1 MARSSIIVDPRNLH
15 VRPGEP
21 ADSPALRQIFLRA
34 RSLSW
39 TWLPAAAWRL
49 EDLTLFVRAAALGSF
64 SDAARE
70 AGQQPAQVS
79 AAIKRLETILNIR
92 LFARS
97 TRSLR
102 LTPEGETWLPYA
114 TQMLDTL
121 EAGLQKIQTPDD
133 EVRGMLQI
141 AVPSDLGRNLLLTL
155 FRDFRQRHPALRLRL
170 LFSDQLTDV
179 FKDPVDVAFRYGNN
193 DDASFISLPV
203 APENRRVLVAS
214 PEWIARH
221 GEPQTLEELSQ
232 HNALIYILR
241 GRPFDRWSLSL
252 DGVVQQQKVSGTVM
266 SDDAE
271 VIRRLAI
278 AGEGI
283 AYKSMLDVSDDLRAG
298 RLRRLLPRYQGDV
311 VPLNL
316 ICPHRKQLSAAVR
329 LLYEEV
335 KSHCEGLNA

>member
-1 MARSSIIVDPRNLH
+1 M
-15 VRPGEP
+15 
-21 ADSPALRQIFLRA
+21 F
-34 RSLSW
+34 
-39 TWLPAAAWRL
+39 RL

-155 FRDFRQRHPALRLRL
+155 FRYFRQRHPALRLRL

>member
-1 MARSSIIVDPRNLH
+1 M
-15 VRPGEP
+15 
-21 ADSPALRQIFLRA
+21 F
-34 RSLSW
+34 
-39 TWLPAAAWRL
+39 RL

-316 ICPHRKQLSAAVR
+316 ICPHRKQLSAAVC

>member
-1 MARSSIIVDPRNLH
+1 M
-15 VRPGEP
+15 
-21 ADSPALRQIFLRA
+21 F
-34 RSLSW
+34 
-39 TWLPAAAWRL
+39 RL

-311 VPLNL
+311 VSLNL

>member
-1 MARSSIIVDPRNLH
+1 M
-15 VRPGEP
+15 
-21 ADSPALRQIFLRA
+21 F
-34 RSLSW
+34 
-39 TWLPAAAWRL
+39 RL

-283 AYKSMLDVSDDLRAG
+283 AYKSMLDVSDDLRGGA
-298 RLRRLLPRYQGDV
+298 PAAA
-311 VPLNL
+311 
-316 ICPHRKQLSAAVR
+316 LS
-329 LLYEEV
+329 
-335 KSHCEGLNA
+335 GGM

>member
-1 MARSSIIVDPRNLH
+1 M
-15 VRPGEP
+15 
-21 ADSPALRQIFLRA
+21 F
-34 RSLSW
+34 
-39 TWLPAAAWRL
+39 RL

-70 AGQQPAQVS
+70 SGQQPAQVS

-271 VIRRLAI
+271 VIRRLAV

-335 KSHCEGLNA
+335 KSHCEGLNAWLRSRSNTPAGQPAPTGQSGFPATCRR

>member
-1 MARSSIIVDPRNLH
+1 M
-15 VRPGEP
+15 
-21 ADSPALRQIFLRA
+21 F
-34 RSLSW
+34 
-39 TWLPAAAWRL
+39 RL

-97 TRSLR
+97 TRSLP

>member
-1 MARSSIIVDPRNLH
+1 
-15 VRPGEP
+15 
-21 ADSPALRQIFLRA
+21 
-34 RSLSW
+34 
-39 TWLPAAAWRL
+39 
-49 EDLTLFVRAAALGSF
+49 
-64 SDAARE
+64 
-70 AGQQPAQVS
+70 
-79 AAIKRLETILNIR
+79 
-92 LFARS
+92 
-97 TRSLR
+97 
-102 LTPEGETWLPYA
+102 
-114 TQMLDTL
+114 MLDTL

-298 RLRRLLPRYQGDV
+298 RLRRLLPRYHGDV

>member
-1 MARSSIIVDPRNLH
+1 M
-15 VRPGEP
+15 
-21 ADSPALRQIFLRA
+21 F
-34 RSLSW
+34 
-39 TWLPAAAWRL
+39 RL

-70 AGQQPAQVS
+70 SGQQPAQVS

-271 VIRRLAI
+271 VIRRLAV

-335 KSHCEGLNA
+335 KSHCEGLMPD

>member
-1 MARSSIIVDPRNLH
+1 M
-15 VRPGEP
+15 
-21 ADSPALRQIFLRA
+21 F
-34 RSLSW
+34 
-39 TWLPAAAWRL
+39 RL

-70 AGQQPAQVS
+70 SAQQPAQVS

-203 APENRRVLVAS
+203 VPENRRVLVAS

-271 VIRRLAI
+271 VIRRLAV

>member
-1 MARSSIIVDPRNLH
+1 M
-15 VRPGEP
+15 
-21 ADSPALRQIFLRA
+21 F
-34 RSLSW
+34 
-39 TWLPAAAWRL
+39 RL

-121 EAGLQKIQTPDD
+121 EAGLQKIQIPDD

>member
-1 MARSSIIVDPRNLH
+1 MSAPRRWAVLATRRA
-15 VRPGEP
+15 RPG
-21 ADSPALRQIFLRA
+21 S
-34 RSLSW
+34 SC
-39 TWLPAAAWRL
+39 
-49 EDLTLFVRAAALGSF
+49 
-64 SDAARE
+64 
-70 AGQQPAQVS
+70 AQVS

-121 EAGLQKIQTPDD
+121 EYGLQKIQTPDD

>member
-1 MARSSIIVDPRNLH
+1 M
-15 VRPGEP
+15 
-21 ADSPALRQIFLRA
+21 F
-34 RSLSW
+34 
-39 TWLPAAAWRL
+39 RL

-298 RLRRLLPRYQGDV
+298 ACGACCRVIRGM
-311 VPLNL
+311 
-316 ICPHRKQLSAAVR
+316 
-329 LLYEEV
+329 
-335 KSHCEGLNA
+335 

>member
-1 MARSSIIVDPRNLH
+1 MS
-15 VRPGEP
+15 
-21 ADSPALRQIFLRA
+21 
-34 RSLSW
+34 
-39 TWLPAAAWRL
+39 
-49 EDLTLFVRAAALGSF
+49 AAALGSF

-298 RLRRLLPRYQGDV
+298 RLRRLLPRYQGM
-311 VPLNL
+311 
-316 ICPHRKQLSAAVR
+316 
-329 LLYEEV
+329 
-335 KSHCEGLNA
+335 

>member
-1 MARSSIIVDPRNLH
+1 M
-15 VRPGEP
+15 
-21 ADSPALRQIFLRA
+21 F
-34 RSLSW
+34 
-39 TWLPAAAWRL
+39 RL

-278 AGEGI
+278 AREGI

>member
-1 MARSSIIVDPRNLH
+1 M
-15 VRPGEP
+15 
-21 ADSPALRQIFLRA
+21 F
-34 RSLSW
+34 
-39 TWLPAAAWRL
+39 RL

-70 AGQQPAQVS
+70 SGQQPAQVS

-232 HNALIYILR
+232 HNALIYILS

-252 DGVVQQQKVSGTVM
+252 DGEVQQQKVSGTVM

>member
-1 MARSSIIVDPRNLH
+1 M
-15 VRPGEP
+15 
-21 ADSPALRQIFLRA
+21 F
-34 RSLSW
+34 
-39 TWLPAAAWRL
+39 RL

-121 EAGLQKIQTPDD
+121 EAGL
-133 EVRGMLQI
+133 
-141 AVPSDLGRNLLLTL
+141 
-155 FRDFRQRHPALRLRL
+155 H
-170 LFSDQLTDV
+170 
-179 FKDPVDVAFRYGNN
+179 
-193 DDASFISLPV
+193 ISLPV

>member
-1 MARSSIIVDPRNLH
+1 M
-15 VRPGEP
+15 
-21 ADSPALRQIFLRA
+21 F
-34 RSLSW
+34 
-39 TWLPAAAWRL
+39 RL

-214 PEWIARH
+214 PEWIAR
-221 GEPQTLEELSQ
+221 
-232 HNALIYILR
+232 
-241 GRPFDRWSLSL
+241 PFDRWSLSL

>member
-1 MARSSIIVDPRNLH
+1 M
-15 VRPGEP
+15 
-21 ADSPALRQIFLRA
+21 F
-34 RSLSW
+34 
-39 TWLPAAAWRL
+39 RL

-193 DDASFISLPV
+193 DDAAFISLPV

-252 DGVVQQQKVSGTVM
+252 DGVVQQQKVAGTVM

>member
-1 MARSSIIVDPRNLH
+1 M
-15 VRPGEP
+15 
-21 ADSPALRQIFLRA
+21 F
-34 RSLSW
+34 
-39 TWLPAAAWRL
+39 RL

-155 FRDFRQRHPALRLRL
+155 FRDFRQRHSALRLRL

>member
-1 MARSSIIVDPRNLH
+1 M
-15 VRPGEP
+15 
-21 ADSPALRQIFLRA
+21 F
-34 RSLSW
+34 
-39 TWLPAAAWRL
+39 RL

-271 VIRRLAI
+271 VLRRLAV

>member
-1 MARSSIIVDPRNLH
+1 MSAPR
-15 VRPGEP
+15 
-21 ADSPALRQIFLRA
+21 
-34 RSLSW
+34 
-39 TWLPAAAWRL
+39 
-49 EDLTLFVRAAALGSF
+49 LGSF

-102 LTPEGETWLPYA
+102 LTPEGGRLPYA

-155 FRDFRQRHPALRLRL
+155 FRDFRQRPALRLRL

-203 APENRRVLVAS
+203 APEIVGCWWPRLSGSPAMANRRPSRTQPAQCVDLHFARPSVRPLVAEPRRRGS
-214 PEWIARH
+214 AAEGFRH
-221 GEPQTLEELSQ
+221 GDERRR
-232 HNALIYILR
+232 R
-241 GRPFDRWSLSL
+241 GDPSAGDRR
-252 DGVVQQQKVSGTVM
+252 GG
-266 SDDAE
+266 
-271 VIRRLAI
+271 
-278 AGEGI
+278 
-283 AYKSMLDVSDDLRAG
+283 
-298 RLRRLLPRYQGDV
+298 
-311 VPLNL
+311 
-316 ICPHRKQLSAAVR
+316 
-329 LLYEEV
+329 
-335 KSHCEGLNA
+335 HCL

>member
-1 MARSSIIVDPRNLH
+1 M
-15 VRPGEP
+15 
-21 ADSPALRQIFLRA
+21 F
-34 RSLSW
+34 
-39 TWLPAAAWRL
+39 RL

-141 AVPSDLGRNLLLTL
+141 AVPSDLGRNLLLAL

-298 RLRRLLPRYQGDV
+298 RLRRLLPRYQGNV

>member
-1 MARSSIIVDPRNLH
+1 ML
-15 VRPGEP
+15 
-21 ADSPALRQIFLRA
+21 
-34 RSLSW
+34 
-39 TWLPAAAWRL
+39 RL

-64 SDAARE
+64 SEAARE
-70 AGQQPAQVS
+70 VGLPPAQVS
-79 AAIKRLETILNIR
+79 AAIKRLETHLNIR

-102 LTPEGETWLPYA
+102 LTPEGETWLPFA

-121 EAGLQKIQTPDD
+121 HAGLQQIQAPED
-133 EVRGMLQI
+133 EVRGTLQI
-141 AVPSDLGRNLLLTL
+141 AVPSDLGRNLLLSV
-155 FRDFRQRHPALRLRL
+155 FQAFRQRHPALRLRI
-170 LFSDQLTDV
+170 LFSDSLTDV

-203 APENRRVLVAS
+203 ASENRRVLVAS

-221 GEPQTLEELSQ
+221 EVPKTPEELRQ
-232 HNALIYILR
+232 HDVLTYILR
-241 GRPFDRWSLSL
+241 GRVYDRWTFLR
-252 DGVVQQQKVSGTVM
+252 DGQMQEVQVNSSVM

-283 AYKSMLDVSDDLRAG
+283 ANKSWLDVSDDIAQG
-298 RLRRLLPRYQGDV
+298 RLIIILPDYQGDK
-311 VPLNL
+311 VPLNM

-329 LLYEEV
+329 LLYDAVSE
-335 KSHCEGLNA
+335 KCATIMQYLPDR